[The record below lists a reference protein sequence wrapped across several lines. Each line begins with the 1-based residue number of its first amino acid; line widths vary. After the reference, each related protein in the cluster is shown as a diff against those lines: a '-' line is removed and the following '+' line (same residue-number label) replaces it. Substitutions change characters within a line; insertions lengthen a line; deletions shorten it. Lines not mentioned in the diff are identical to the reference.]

1 MPVIVVGTQ
10 RQFPGTRLPIDGVPE
25 AQLQF
30 VGDDKMTIPVC
41 FHTGMKEEI
50 LLLVRIAQHR
60 LMHDVCA
67 EAACIEFQGSN
78 RGSLINQEIAHLRN
92 KETAGEQRLDE
103 MVLTCL
109 VAYAGQIAVVGA
121 IMRPDTMIW

>member
-1 MPVIVVGTQ
+1 
-10 RQFPGTRLPIDGVPE
+10 
-25 AQLQF
+25 
-30 VGDDKMTIPVC
+30 
-41 FHTGMKEEI
+41 MKEEI